1 MASVFYFS
9 PHILLVSVINSLL
22 HHPFYR
28 NEVEHNKAETHKNLS
43 IQNRFQKRCV
53 CSSLLWNSSVR
64 VAFMVNLQSR
74 LHHHALLKPP
84 TSSSNNLALDVF
96 SKIKSTL
103 RKKKKKNLISTKV
116 VPEAVT
122 QATSTGTFQIFQG
135 MAPSLWGRDIPTKSG
150 ASYCWLFHRP
160 GFHLTLKA
168 AIEASIIILCCC
180 CCCCCC

>member
-9 PHILLVSVINSLL
+9 PHILLVSVISSLL

-84 TSSSNNLALDVF
+84 TSSSNNLALDFF

-103 RKKKKKNLISTKV
+103 TKKKKKKTLSALKLFQKLWPRQHPQGLFKYSKEWLHRYGEGISLPRVGHHTADYFTDLV
-116 VPEAVT
+116 
-122 QATSTGTFQIFQG
+122 FI
-135 MAPSLWGRDIPTKSG
+135 
-150 ASYCWLFHRP
+150 
-160 GFHLTLKA
+160 
-168 AIEASIIILCCC
+168 
-180 CCCCCC
+180 